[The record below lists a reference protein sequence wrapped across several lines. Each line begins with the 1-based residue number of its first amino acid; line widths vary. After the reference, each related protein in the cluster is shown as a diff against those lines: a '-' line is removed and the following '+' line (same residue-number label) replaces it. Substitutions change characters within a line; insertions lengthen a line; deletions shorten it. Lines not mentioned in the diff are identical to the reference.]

1 MLRDYAARPTRRT
14 QASAD
19 RYACPEAVRIA

>member
-1 MLRDYAARPTRRT
+1 MLRDCAPRPTQRM
-14 QASAD
+14 QAGAD